1 MVGDERREEGRP
13 IETKTVPIGEQSGI
27 PGSLPVHGQNTGS
40 QCSDCLRHETV
51 VRQRSEQVTKHGEV
65 EGIDRIL
72 GQVRAEADLGD
83 YRAL

>member
-13 IETKTVPIGEQSGI
+13 LETKTVPIGEQSGI

-51 VRQRSEQVTKHGEV
+51 VRQSRMMVDAIEEYLAGRRPSHICNPEV
-65 EGIDRIL
+65 L
-72 GQVRAEADLGD
+72 G
-83 YRAL
+83 